1 MSPDCT
7 DCNKLARLLLKEF
20 SRPPQCLDGRAWNV
34 SAWLVRSFTTVLAAA
49 WESVALPDCTALS
62 KLFRSVRKVD
72 WAVPE
77 PEVDDV
83 DAAVPVE
90 AAAAAVADAVE
101 PVDDPDVVEAV
112 ELELVPV
119 SAFWSAVAAV

>member
-83 DAAVPVE
+83 EADVPVE
-90 AAAAAVADAVE
+90 AVADAVD
-101 PVDDPDVVEAV
+101 PVDDVVEAV

>member
-62 KLFRSVRKVD
+62 KLLRSVRKVD

-83 DAAVPVE
+83 EADVPVE
-90 AAAAAVADAVE
+90 AAAVAGAVE
-101 PVDDPDVVEAV
+101 PVDDADVVEEV

>member
-1 MSPDCT
+1 M
-7 DCNKLARLLLKEF
+7 
-20 SRPPQCLDGRAWNV
+20 
-34 SAWLVRSFTTVLAAA
+34 
-49 WESVALPDCTALS
+49 ALPDCTALN

-72 WAVPE
+72 WAVLE

-90 AAAAAVADAVE
+90 AAAVADVVE
-101 PVDDPDVVEAV
+101 SVEDAGVVEAV
-112 ELELVPV
+112 ELADWEPVPV

>member
-83 DAAVPVE
+83 E
-90 AAAAAVADAVE
+90 AE
-101 PVDDPDVVEAV
+101 CPWRPLPMPSIPSTMSVEAV

>member
-72 WAVPE
+72 WTVPE

-90 AAAAAVADAVE
+90 AAADAVE

>member
-77 PEVDDV
+77 PEVD
-83 DAAVPVE
+83 AAVPVE
-90 AAAAAVADAVE
+90 AAAVADAVE
-101 PVDDPDVVEAV
+101 PVDDADVVEAV

>member
-77 PEVDDV
+77 PEVEV
-83 DAAVPVE
+83 DVPVE
-90 AAAAAVADAVE
+90 AAAVADAVE

-112 ELELVPV
+112 ELEPVPV